1 MKKLGPILLV
11 VGVVILF
18 LVAFFVGTYNGIIA
32 SEENV
37 ETKLSDVK
45 VQLERRANLI
55 PNLVNTVK
63 GYAAHEE
70 TIIKEISDARK
81 KMNGAST
88 VKEMDAADKQL
99 SSALG
104 ALNVVIENYPDLK
117 ADKTFINLQDELAGT
132 ENRVATARNDYNKVA
147 KEYNTKIK
155 SIPTNIIAGMM
166 SKTQKD
172 YFNVT
177 SSEKEKN
184 PTVDFSE

>member
-1 MKKLGPILLV
+1 MKKKTGWIIAGAV
-11 VGVVILF
+11 VLF
-18 LVAFFVGTYNGIIA
+18 LIAFFVSSYNGIIQ
-32 SEENV
+32 SEETVN
-37 ETKLSDVK
+37 TKLSDVK
-45 VQLERRANLI
+45 VQLERRADLI

-70 TIIKEISDARK
+70 KVIQDIADARS

-88 VKEMDAADKQL
+88 VQEMDSADKQL

-117 ADKTFINLQDELAGT
+117 ADQTFINLQDELAGT

-147 KEYNTKIK
+147 QEYNTKIK
-155 SIPTNIIAGMM
+155 SIPTNIIAGIM

-172 YFNVT
+172 YFTVT
-177 SSEKEKN
+177 SSEKENN
-184 PTVDFSE
+184 PTVDFSN